1 MYRVMGRV
9 KEGGCGFKA
18 AVIELEDEK
27 GAGIRTSNTAQ
38 EEQPQRASL
47 FTEGLRVCIAGG
59 GREPQ
64 NTHKLRQLKRRPSDT
79 YLSYLTMQGGHFKGR
94 ATRHWECARRW
105 DRRASEVGGEKWS
118 LKAVLDFHKPA
129 VALRTP
135 PPK

>member
-1 MYRVMGRV
+1 M
-9 KEGGCGFKA
+9 K
-18 AVIELEDEK
+18 K
-27 GAGIRTSNTAQ
+27 GAGIRTGNTAQ

-47 FTEGLRVCIAGG
+47 FTEGLCVCIAGG

-64 NTHKLRQLKRRPSDT
+64 NTHRLRQLKRRPSDT